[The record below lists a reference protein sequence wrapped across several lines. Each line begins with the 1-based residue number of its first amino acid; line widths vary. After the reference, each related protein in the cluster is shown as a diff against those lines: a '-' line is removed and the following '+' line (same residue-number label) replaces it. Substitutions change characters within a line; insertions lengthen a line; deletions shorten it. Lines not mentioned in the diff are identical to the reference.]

1 MEIEVIAFGAILAAG
16 ALFVGLPLGV
26 AVGYAWRDRISRA
39 RRGLFQQE
47 RRRAELNVAAIP
59 RSSIPA
65 LVAAEETSIP
75 HATAR
80 RTRKKA
86 TQSKDSVANDI
97 GKDRKRKPAKSKLK
111 VVTSGVL
118 QEPSSDPHTQG
129 VTMVRL

>member
-1 MEIEVIAFGAILAAG
+1 MGFEVVAFGAFLAAG
-16 ALFVGLPLGV
+16 ALFLGFPLGL

-39 RRGLFQQE
+39 RRDLFQQE

-86 TQSKDSVANDI
+86 TESKDSVANGI
-97 GKDRKRKPAKSKLK
+97 KDRKRKPTKSKLK
-111 VVTSGVL
+111 VVTSDVL
-118 QEPSSDPHTQG
+118 REPGSGPHK
-129 VTMVRL
+129 R